1 MFALSVFQDIATQTM
16 SVSIGFDIVRIA
28 DGRVHGPI
36 CGRHRLMMWM
46 NE

>member
-1 MFALSVFQDIATQTM
+1 MFALSIFQDIARQTM
-16 SVSIGFDIVRIA
+16 SVNIIFDIVRIA
-28 DGRVHGPI
+28 DGRVHGLI